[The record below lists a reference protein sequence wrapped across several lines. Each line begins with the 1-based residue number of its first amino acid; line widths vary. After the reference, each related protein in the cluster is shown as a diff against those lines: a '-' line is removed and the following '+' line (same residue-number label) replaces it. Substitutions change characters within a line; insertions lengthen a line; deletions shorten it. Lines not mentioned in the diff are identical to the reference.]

1 MFGLRKS
8 QAHTLDHDSL
18 ERLYKVLDLSE
29 QIILLADNT
38 LGHQVFYMS
47 QKAREVFRLPP
58 GDAQPGLDQLLNGL
72 DKLQDVLADLANK
85 RMNLHSTV
93 IRVGEQQFL
102 CKIQPVWQQD
112 MADQPECYMASFQ
125 DDGAASASNAQQAQQ
140 DSKQQHLDLRINELS
155 SKMISLGA
163 NINEVADQTASVS
176 ESASVMLEQSHAGV
190 DTLEQTSQS
199 MLAVGNMVRK
209 TAGNLEGLG
218 KRSETIGQIVN
229 VIKEIADQT
238 NLLAL
243 NAAIEAARA
252 GEFGRGFAVVADE
265 VRKLAE
271 RTAKATG
278 EVSGMIQ
285 DIQTEVRQNI
295 SLIEEG
301 RQQVDIAE
309 KDFHQAEA
317 ALNTIVKELNHLRD
331 AVTQIAYSAEQQ
343 SSTTLS
349 VAKKLKELTQ
359 D

>member
-1 MFGLRKS
+1 
-8 QAHTLDHDSL
+8 
-18 ERLYKVLDLSE
+18 
-29 QIILLADNT
+29 
-38 LGHQVFYMS
+38 
-47 QKAREVFRLPP
+47 
-58 GDAQPGLDQLLNGL
+58 
-72 DKLQDVLADLANK
+72 
-85 RMNLHSTV
+85 
-93 IRVGEQQFL
+93 
-102 CKIQPVWQQD
+102 
-112 MADQPECYMASFQ
+112 
-125 DDGAASASNAQQAQQ
+125 
-140 DSKQQHLDLRINELS
+140 
-155 SKMISLGA
+155 MISLGA

-285 DIQTEVRQNI
+285 DIQTEVRQNV

>member
-93 IRVGEQQFL
+93 IRVGERQFL

-140 DSKQQHLDLRINELS
+140 DSKQQHLDLRINDAFI
-155 SKMISLGA
+155 KDDQLG
-163 NINEVADQTASVS
+163 
-176 ESASVMLEQSHAGV
+176 
-190 DTLEQTSQS
+190 
-199 MLAVGNMVRK
+199 
-209 TAGNLEGLG
+209 
-218 KRSETIGQIVN
+218 GQ
-229 VIKEIADQT
+229 
-238 NLLAL
+238 
-243 NAAIEAARA
+243 
-252 GEFGRGFAVVADE
+252 
-265 VRKLAE
+265 
-271 RTAKATG
+271 
-278 EVSGMIQ
+278 
-285 DIQTEVRQNI
+285 
-295 SLIEEG
+295 
-301 RQQVDIAE
+301 
-309 KDFHQAEA
+309 
-317 ALNTIVKELNHLRD
+317 
-331 AVTQIAYSAEQQ
+331 Y
-343 SSTTLS
+343 
-349 VAKKLKELTQ
+349 
-359 D
+359 